1 MITMLGDWPV
11 YARLSLAFIVALVAF
26 PAAGMAASAVR
37 NSARKS
43 SKLELLDTTVVT
55 FGAELARIGFLTAA
69 LILVLTLA
77 GVQSTSVAA
86 VLGAVTLAIGLALQG
101 TLANVAAGVLIF
113 IFAPYRVG
121 EFVEIGTKQG
131 QVKLLSLFTTELES
145 AQGLLYVVA
154 NSLVMAQPITN
165 FTRNPDRRIDVDIT
179 LDWNTDTRIA
189 MQAALGAMSKD
200 MQLNDARPPVA
211 IIKTLTDKGP
221 VLSLQFWTSSHHSAE
236 LSFQAAAKVHAA
248 LQSAG
253 IKSANA
259 SA

>member
-1 MITMLGDWPV
+1 MITMLADWPV
-11 YARLSLAFIVALVAF
+11 YARFSVAFIVALVAF

-37 NSARKS
+37 KSARKS
-43 SKLELLDTTVVT
+43 SKLELVDTTVVT
-55 FGAELARIGFLTAA
+55 FAAELARIGFLAAA

-113 IFAPYRVG
+113 VFAPYRVG

-145 AQGLLYVVA
+145 AHGLLIVVA
-154 NSLVMAQPITN
+154 NAQVMAQPITN
-165 FTRNPDRRIDVDIT
+165 FTRNPHRRIDVDIT
-179 LDWNTDTRIA
+179 LDWNTDTNIA
-189 MQAALGAMSKD
+189 IQAALGAMSGD
-200 MQLNDARPPVA
+200 TQLSDTRPLVA

-221 VLSLQFWTSSHHSAE
+221 VLSLQMWTSSLNSTE
-236 LSFQAAAKVHAA
+236 LSFQAAVKVHAA
-248 LQSAG
+248 LRNAG
-253 IKSANA
+253 IKGA
-259 SA
+259 SAGV